1 MKKFVRIN
9 ENYFA
14 LQEEP
19 ARPLPQHPEGQLELA
34 NQQLR
39 NFISMLGMYHEEGLD
54 TLARDMVI
62 MAQEIKSHKPIDT
75 Y

>member
-14 LQEEP
+14 LKEAP
-19 ARPLPQHPEGQLELA
+19 TSPLPSHPEGQLQLA
-34 NQQLR
+34 VEQLK

-54 TLARDMVI
+54 TLARDMVL
-62 MAQEIKSHKPIDT
+62 MAHQIKTHKPIDT